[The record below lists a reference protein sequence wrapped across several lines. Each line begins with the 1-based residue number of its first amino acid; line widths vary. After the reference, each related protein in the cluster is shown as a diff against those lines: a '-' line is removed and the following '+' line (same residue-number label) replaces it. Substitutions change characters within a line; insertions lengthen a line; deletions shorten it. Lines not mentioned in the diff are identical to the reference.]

1 MSGLLESLPQSREA
15 LGILTRTPARR
26 SPGENREYV
35 RALLPLLAE
44 ARRKGHGFVKI
55 AETLGRHGVLISRCV
70 LERHYKALTEEAKMG
85 GPETPQEA
93 GSLEEAAPEPK
104 KETTAEVSTL
114 PQERGAEEQAQPED
128 LYGFIVGESYR
139 LHVTKKDGTVR
150 TLVAQYEGFW
160 NGQYS
165 FTYQHHTGL
174 RDWTVTPAA
183 MRHYEITRI

>member
-15 LGILTRTPARR
+15 LGILARTPARR
-26 SPGENREYV
+26 SPVENREYV

-70 LERHYKALTEEAKMG
+70 LERHYKALTEEAKME

-93 GSLEEAAPEPK
+93 GALEEAAPEPK
-104 KETTAEVSTL
+104 EETTVEVSPTA
-114 PQERGAEEQAQPED
+114 PERDVGEQAQPED
-128 LYGFIVGESYR
+128 PYGFIVGESYR

-150 TLVAQYEGFW
+150 TRVAQYEGFW
-160 NGQYS
+160 NGYYS
-165 FTYQHHTGL
+165 FTYQHCAEL
-174 RDWTVTPAA
+174 REFTVSTAA

>member
-15 LGILTRTPARR
+15 LGILAQTPARR

-70 LERHYKALTEEAKMG
+70 LERHYKALSEEAEIE

-93 GSLEEAAPEPK
+93 GSLEETAPEPK
-104 KETTAEVSTL
+104 EKTPAGGSVQAL
-114 PQERGAEEQAQPED
+114 EREAEEQEQPED
-128 LYGFIVGESYR
+128 PYGFIVGETYR

-165 FTYQHHTGL
+165 FIYQHHTGL
-174 RDWTVTPAA
+174 REFTVSTAA
-183 MRHYEITRI
+183 MRYYEITRI

>member
-1 MSGLLESLPQSREA
+1 MSGLLESLPKSREA
-15 LGILTRTPARR
+15 LGILARTPARR
-26 SPGENREYV
+26 SPSENREYV
-35 RALLPLLAE
+35 RALLPLLTE

-55 AETLGRHGVLISRCV
+55 AETLGRHGISISRCV
-70 LERHYKALTEEAKMG
+70 LERHYKALTEEAKMEG
-85 GPETPQEA
+85 AETPQEA

-128 LYGFIVGESYR
+128 PYGFIVGESYR

>member
-1 MSGLLESLPQSREA
+1 MSGLLESLPKSREA
-15 LGILTRTPARR
+15 LGILARTPARR

-70 LERHYKALTEEAKMG
+70 LERHYKALTAEAEMEA
-85 GPETPQEA
+85 PETPQEA
-93 GSLEEAAPEPK
+93 GALEEAAPEPK
-104 KETTAEVSTL
+104 EETTVKVL
-114 PQERGAEEQAQPED
+114 PTAPERDAEEQAQPED
-128 LYGFIVGESYR
+128 PYGFIVGESYR

-150 TLVAQYEGFW
+150 TMEAQYEGFW
-160 NGQYS
+160 NGSYS
-165 FTYQHHTGL
+165 FTYRHHTGV
-174 RDWTVTPAA
+174 REWTVSTAA

>member
-1 MSGLLESLPQSREA
+1 MSGLLESLPESREA
-15 LGILTRTPARR
+15 LGILARTPARR

-44 ARRKGHGFVKI
+44 ARRRGHGFVKI
-55 AETLGRHGVLISRCV
+55 AETLGRHGISISRCV
-70 LERHYKALTEEAKMG
+70 LERHYRALSEEAEKER
-85 GPETPQEA
+85 PETPQEA

-104 KETTAEVSTL
+104 EETPAGGSVQALEREAGE
-114 PQERGAEEQAQPED
+114 QEQPED
-128 LYGFIVGESYR
+128 PYGFIVGESYR

-150 TLVAQYEGFW
+150 TMVAQYEGFW

>member
-1 MSGLLESLPQSREA
+1 MSGLLESLPKSREA
-15 LGILTRTPARR
+15 LGILARTPARR

-35 RALLPLLAE
+35 RALLPLLTE

-55 AETLGRHGVLISRCV
+55 AETLGRHGISISRCV
-70 LERHYKALTEEAKMG
+70 LERHYKVLSDEAEMEG
-85 GPETPQEA
+85 SETPQEA
-93 GSLEEAAPEPK
+93 RVARRGSTGTEGGDASEGSVQALER
-104 KETTAEVSTL
+104 EVGE
-114 PQERGAEEQAQPED
+114 QEQPED
-128 LYGFIVGESYR
+128 PYGFIVGESYR

>member
-1 MSGLLESLPQSREA
+1 MSGLLESLPESREA
-15 LGILTRTPARR
+15 LGILARTPARR

-70 LERHYKALTEEAKMG
+70 LERHYKALTAEAEMEA
-85 GPETPQEA
+85 PEMPQEA
-93 GSLEEAAPEPK
+93 GALEEAAPEPK
-104 KETTAEVSTL
+104 EETTVDVSPTA
-114 PQERGAEEQAQPED
+114 PERDAGEQAQPED
-128 LYGFIVGESYR
+128 PYGFIVGESYR

-150 TLVAQYEGFW
+150 TRVAQYEGFW
-160 NGQYS
+160 NGYYS
-165 FTYQHHTGL
+165 FTYQHCAEL
-174 RDWTVTPAA
+174 REFTVSTAA

>member
-1 MSGLLESLPQSREA
+1 MSGLLESLPKSREA
-15 LGILTRTPARR
+15 LGILARTPARR
-26 SPGENREYV
+26 SPSENREYV
-35 RALLPLLAE
+35 RALLPLLTE

-55 AETLGRHGVLISRCV
+55 AETLGRHGISISRCV
-70 LERHYKALTEEAKMG
+70 LERHYKALSEEAEIE
-85 GPETPQEA
+85 GPETPQKA

-128 LYGFIVGESYR
+128 PYGFIVGESYR